1 MRFQIQKYEKYLE
14 SKKDLKMPQGPLNKE
29 FLSNLS
35 FLNLFKL
42 IL

>member
-29 FLSNLS
+29 FEQ
-35 FLNLFKL
+35 FKFFKFV
-42 IL
+42 